1 MVAEELRKS
10 GLNIENLD
18 GIKVV
23 PYIYELQEVMSACE
37 IMLCRSGAI
46 TITEIANLGKPSIL
60 VPLPNVSHD
69 HQQYNAEVLE
79 NLEAAKIIK
88 NNELSAE
95 RLNKEITEIL
105 SKDLIQKMGENAKKA
120 SIANVQDKIYKEIK
134 ELLEGNSS
142 K

>member
-1 MVAEELRKS
+1 M
-10 GLNIENLD
+10 
-18 GIKVV
+18 

-79 NLEAAKIIK
+79 NLDAAKIIK
-88 NNELSAE
+88 NSELLAE
-95 RLNKEITEIL
+95 KLNDEITEIL
-105 SKDLIQKMGENAKKA
+105 SNGLLQRMGENAKKA
-120 SIANVQDKIYKEIK
+120 SVPNVQDKIYKEIK
-134 ELLEGNSS
+134 ELVKEKASNG